1 MFGVSYNLFDGEE
14 NLRESILSIRDSV
27 DNISIVY
34 QKISNYGNKCSD
46 ELIPLINQ
54 LVNEKLVDELYEY
67 KPKLNLSPHF
77 NEINKRNIGYL
88 LSDESMML
96 YHMSIDT
103 DELYIKEE
111 LEYIKNQYLDNELDS
126 GFCQMLTY
134 YKSKNYILYPAEEYF
149 VSLFYKIT
157 EYNNYFFNANVPV
170 LVDPTRK
177 MNSGNYKIFTRDE
190 IQMHHYSYIRNDI
203 RGKFTNSSANINYKD
218 IESVIDYYNN
228 WNSGDDAL
236 ILGSEI
242 KKYKTK
248 YINDI

>member
-27 DNISIVY
+27 DYISIVY

-111 LEYIKNQYLDNELDS
+111 LEHIKTQYLDNNLDS

-134 YKSKNYILYPAEEYF
+134 YKSKNYILDPAEEYF

-190 IQMHHYSYIRNDI
+190 IQMHHYSYIRNNI